1 MNRPAELG
9 IKERKYLMSKKL
21 ITACM
26 ALFALAAFALP
37 AVASASPVATHPTGT
52 KMAVHA
58 NAAKT
63 CAEEPAGC
71 IKATNIGETLIRD
84 TANANTLVRCT
95 TASMTGTLVENSGTS
110 IKGNISSTAFTGTG
124 SEGRCTD
131 SFGAAAFVDTN
142 IGNGTPWC
150 LQSGASDTFTVR
162 GNSCANESRSIT
174 FVLTDSVVGTCKY
187 SRATAVSGTFTTH
200 STGDAILTVAPSTT
214 NSAFAKEEGSV
225 LCPAS
230 GLLEM
235 KFTLETDTATAEPL
249 YIS

>member
-1 MNRPAELG
+1 
-9 IKERKYLMSKKL
+9 MSKKL

-37 AVASASPVATHPTGT
+37 AAASASPEITHPTGT
-52 KMAVHA
+52 RLATGV
-58 NAAKT
+58 NIT
-63 CAEEPAGC
+63 G
-71 IKATNIGETLIRD
+71 TNIGETKIRD
-84 TANANTLVRCT
+84 TANENTLIKCT
-95 TASMTGTLVENSGTS
+95 TASMTGSLTENSGTS
-110 IKGNISSTAFTGTG
+110 VKGNITSTSFSGTG
-124 SEGRCTD
+124 SGGRCTD

-142 IGNGTPWC
+142 VGNGTPWC
-150 LQSGASDTFTVR
+150 LLAKSTFAANEFQVT
-162 GNSCANESRSIT
+162 GNSCGSEARSIT

-187 SRATAVSGTFTTH
+187 NRTGVVKGTYTTH

-214 NSAFAKEEGSV
+214 NSAWTKEEGSV

-235 KFTLETDTATAEPL
+235 SFTLETDTTASNDPL